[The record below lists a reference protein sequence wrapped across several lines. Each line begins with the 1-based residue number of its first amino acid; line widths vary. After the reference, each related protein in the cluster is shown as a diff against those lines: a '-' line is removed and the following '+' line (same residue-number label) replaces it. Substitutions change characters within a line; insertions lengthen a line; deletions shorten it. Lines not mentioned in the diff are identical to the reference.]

1 MTKNTDAN
9 ENLTTLKFH
18 FYSLKFTPYKD
29 LNKHNSSSILNK
41 VITYVSE
48 ELQKGQGYLIDRHH
62 KRIKGDS
69 RELFMT
75 QAVFML
81 KERRIRCSMALLRSG
96 RIPLLKPADKFVL
109 VPLNKAEGSIAEQTH
124 FFIDYSKTPAVICVE
139 YNYHGPRISDI
150 EYYFRN
156 VSHDILKLSK
166 VTDVALFMDTSID
179 KTLSELKNVL
189 NIDIKVQPQKLIQM
203 DTDLVGRYFTAFTT
217 MGQRLKPKYI
227 KLEAMYQT
235 PGSSVASSQLNSDA
249 NNMII
254 NLLNRFKT
262 KPLNI
267 DCFDNFVVK
276 YEDKEGQEEVFNL
289 LKDKREV
296 LKEVD
301 LSSIQ
306 KGRHYYELIE
316 KDFDEFM
323 ETI

>member
-1 MTKNTDAN
+1 MTKTADIN
-9 ENLTTLKFH
+9 ENFTTLKFH

-29 LNKHNSSSILNK
+29 LNNHSSGSILSK

-62 KRIKGDS
+62 KRTNGES

-81 KERRIRCSMALLRSG
+81 KERRIRCSIALLRSG

-124 FFIDYSKTPAVICVE
+124 FFIDYSKTPAVICIE

-166 VTDVALFMDTSID
+166 VADVALFMDTTID

-189 NIDIKVQPQKLIQM
+189 NIDIKVQPQKLVQM

-235 PGSSVASSQLNSDA
+235 PGSSVTSSQLNSEA

-276 YEDKEGQEEVFNL
+276 YEDKDGQEEVFNL
-289 LKDKREV
+289 LKDKREL

-301 LSSIQ
+301 LSTIV